1 VNSSQHDTFW
11 QLYER
16 EARSAIDAACRS
28 AARRMSD
35 STMDPADLIA
45 WVDTRVWTMLE
56 KGAYPTFHDD
66 PSPEQAVRRIVE
78 NAGTLARWAYLGL
91 CRGHWRRTEN
101 EQAYLGGMS
110 RAERLASVSTVGNG
124 FENAERIERDL
135 EKVRANLSDALKA
148 KLAASWP
155 EKDERR
161 RVAQA
166 LGATRPEDDALIHA
180 TTTGEVKENTVQQM
194 RSRTRKR
201 LAELFKNTAPLFAIV
216 ALLTLGLT
224 SGNAFADEQSGGRG
238 GIASAAVSEL
248 GGSPYASEQSGGRK
262 GGGKG
267 MSPPSTDSEQSG
279 GRG

>member
-1 VNSSQHDTFW
+1 MNPTQHDTFW
-11 QLYER
+11 RLYER
-16 EARSAIDAACRS
+16 EARPAIDAACRS

-56 KGAYPTFHDD
+56 KNAYPTFHDD
-66 PSPEQAVRRIVE
+66 PAPEQAIERIVD
-78 NAGTLARWAYLGL
+78 NASTLARWAYLGL
-91 CRGHWRRTEN
+91 CRGHWRRAES

-110 RAERLASVSTVGNG
+110 RAERLASVSMVGNG
-124 FENAERIERDL
+124 FEKAERIETDL
-135 EKVRANLSDALKA
+135 EKVRASLSDALKA

-166 LGATRPEDDALIHA
+166 LGATRPEDDALIQA

-201 LAELFKNTAPLFAIV
+201 LAELFKNSAPLIAVV
-216 ALLTLGLT
+216 ALLTLGLA
-224 SGNAFADEQSGGRG
+224 SGEAVADEQSGGRG
-238 GIASAAVSEL
+238 GMSAPQAHL
-248 GGSPYASEQSGGRK
+248 DTSPYASEQSGGRK

-267 MSPPSTDSEQSG
+267 MTPLGKGGEQSG